1 MRNIMYYSNYTCY
14 IVTYE
19 RPFLMRKYVIGA
31 ILISATIASTLP
43 GYLKVYADS
52 LSFSRQEMNTGTHN
66 GIQLNVI
73 KHVQTKANYK
83 GTLDNS
89 SDIQRVT
96 YFSDGKTLNATV
108 WLGGGVKLNP
118 SKYGA
123 STIVY
128 GMLVDS
134 DDNPATG
141 KYGVDF
147 QKELQWTNN
156 TKTWNLLMVEYSS
169 PTNYRTLDVVK
180 NYTGFS
186 VDNQKYVLL
195 PLNLKEITSPDRYRA
210 LYYAII
216 IYNESKMLLDLTPWI
231 DIPPPQYS
239 FLTTPSPILI
249 QQGDQEDI
257 GVQLKSSTGIP
268 LKVVGLIP
276 SQNYSNVKVVF
287 NPNQLN
293 SSSFGVAPVP
303 LRVQVPSSAQIGQYS
318 IPILVNISTGS
329 LFPSKFIQL
338 ANFNV
343 TVPTQGYTTTK
354 SNLTVSVVEPPSI
367 DQRIK
372 EFWSTYGALV
382 SLIGAGFA
390 GGASTIVFEYL
401 KNRKKEK
408 QEK

>member
-1 MRNIMYYSNYTCY
+1 MYYSNYTFY
-14 IVTYE
+14 TVTYE
-19 RPFLMRKYVIGA
+19 KPFLMRKHVIGSILVSA
-31 ILISATIASTLP
+31 IITSALP

-73 KHVQTKANYK
+73 NHVQTKANYK
-83 GTLDNS
+83 DTLDNS

-96 YFSDGKTLNATV
+96 YFSDGKILNATV
-108 WLGGGVKLNP
+108 WLGGDIKLNP

-128 GMLVDS
+128 GMLIDS

-147 QKELQWTNN
+147 QKELQWTNK

-169 PTNYRTLDVVK
+169 PTNYRTLDLVK

-186 VDNQKYVLL
+186 GTNQKYVLL
-195 PLNLKEITSPDRYRA
+195 PLNLKEITSPDRFRV

-239 FLTTPSPILI
+239 FLTTPNPVVL
-249 QQGDQEDI
+249 QQGYQEDI

-293 SSSFGVAPVP
+293 SSSFGIAPVP
-303 LRVQVPSSAQIGQYS
+303 LRIQVPSSAQIGQYA

-354 SNLTVSVVEPPSI
+354 SNLTVSVVEPPNI

-372 EFWSTYGALV
+372 EFWGTYGSLV

-408 QEK
+408 QK